1 MRRFV
6 TLAALIIATSACTS
20 SSSTTGVTAKAH
32 GVPLTRIQA
41 NNMASMLFKNHDAG
55 GGNFTAEVPYGAA
68 ASFTLTG
75 SIDWKKHLGKA
86 TLATHLAS
94 GASPPSIELYWIQTD
109 SQQVVLLGGI
119 ANFEVE
125 MAALGKTGVKYLA
138 RPLSDKTPQDI
149 VLKFVNAL
157 ASTQRDNPQLLQF
170 GDPKNAAA
178 EFLRT
183 DTVNGVPVEVFT
195 QGGKVRFWVTID
207 TGMLAKVDADLG
219 GFAGPTVIT
228 FAKVGPIDLASP
240 QASEVVDAATLPQ
253 PVIDRLFPKP
263 SPG

>member
-1 MRRFV
+1 MRRLFA
-6 TLAALIIATSACTS
+6 LAVLAVAASGCTS
-20 SSSTTGVTAKAH
+20 SGSTTGVSATGN
-32 GVPLTRIQA
+32 GVPLTRNQA
-41 NNMASMLFKNHDAG
+41 NTMASMLYKNNDAG
-55 GGNFTAEVPYGAA
+55 GANFIAEVPYGAA

-86 TLATHLAS
+86 ILATHLAS
-94 GASPPSIELYWIQTD
+94 GISPPTTELYWIQTD

-178 EFLRT
+178 SFLRN
-183 DTVNGVPVEVFT
+183 DVVNGAPVEVFT
-195 QGGKVRFWVTID
+195 QGGKVRFWVTRD
-207 TGMLAKVDADLG
+207 TGMLVKVDADLG
-219 GFAGPTVIT
+219 GFAAPTVIT
-228 FAKVGPIDLASP
+228 FTNVGPIALHSP
-240 QASEVVDAATLPQ
+240 QATEVVDAASLPQ
-253 PVIDRLFPKP
+253 PVIDRLFPRP
-263 SPG
+263 LP